1 MLLLITALTAF
12 APSSRT
18 PAQQTLLPAK
28 NQQCIM
34 MASSAD
40 ADGCARSIISG
51 RRVLSRRSSLRV
63 GSGIGLAALYEA
75 VARWSLLVPSAIAE
89 DAPPPVDDG
98 EAIFT
103 TPTGDLLFILNAQS
117 QLNEVSNK
125 LGKDTYQP
133 SEGR

>member
-89 DAPPPVDDG
+89 DAPVDDG

-133 SEGR
+133 SECR